1 MQSSHRNT
9 IREVRAGWLQGL
21 LMASVLALPSAAWAD
36 SKSSAWL
43 NSTGR
48 SYENP
53 RFRLEL
59 SAPATVTLD
68 LVSSVDTYLYLLS
81 QDGSR
86 LIAQDDD
93 NGDGY
98 NSRLTV
104 SLGAG
109 RYMLVAATYA
119 PGQRGDFTLSTSQGG
134 LSYCFTAYADFN
146 FSGASNTFCEGGS
159 QPFQNDTYSSL
170 RVPKGPRVRAYE
182 HGGNVGP
189 ARTYF
194 QDAPNVGT
202 FLVTRFV
209 DNMQHAWVMAVAL
222 FNGGLP
228 RVLYMR

>member
-9 IREVRAGWLQGL
+9 IREVRAVWLQGL
-21 LMASVLALPSAAWAD
+21 LMASVLALPSVAWAE

-93 NGDGY
+93 SGDGY

-109 RYMLVAATYA
+109 RYLLVAATYA
-119 PGQRGDFTLSTSQGG
+119 PGQRGDFTLSSSQGG

-170 RVPKGPRVRAYE
+170 RVRAYE
-182 HGGNVGP
+182 HGGNVGL

-209 DNMQHAWVMAVAL
+209 DNTQYAWVMAVAP
-222 FNGGLP
+222 FNGGRP
-228 RVLYMR
+228 RVFDTH